1 MTENIMA
8 RILNFS
14 AGPAALPLAVLE
26 RTQAEFIDYQGCGT
40 SVIEQSHRGPVYSQ
54 VHQEAIDL
62 ITELAGVPNTHQV
75 LFLQGGASQQF
86 AMLPMNFLPEGGVG
100 SQLVTGTWSKKAYAE
115 GKNVA
120 AACGASI
127 ELANPN
133 GELPSAFVD
142 TQLGGQV
149 SSNAAYYSFA
159 SNETIHGVQFGHE
172 GSPWPEVDA
181 PVFCDMSSDFL
192 WQPLDVSRFDF
203 IYAGAQKNIG
213 PSGVVVCIVRK
224 SLLERGRSDLP
235 TIFQY
240 RTHAEKDS
248 MFNTPPT
255 FAIYMIRNVLE
266 WVRDEGGLAAM
277 KTRNLRKA
285 NRLYDVIDSSDFFNC
300 PVERGCRSTMN
311 VVFRLPTEALEAQF
325 LEESAAQGMSG
336 LKGHRSVGGLRASIY
351 NAAPYEWADGLGQ
364 FMTDFAARNG

>member
-1 MTENIMA
+1 MSPL
-8 RILNFS
+8 LNNLLPKICRSCPRVFFIFAHAPS
-14 AGPAALPLAVLE
+14 ITASAALQSRPFGSSRCFFQSRAATTSSIGMPLC
-26 RTQAEFIDYQGCGT
+26 F
-40 SVIEQSHRGPVYSQ
+40 
-54 VHQEAIDL
+54 AISS
-62 ITELAGVPNTHQV
+62 
-75 LFLQGGASQQF
+75 AS
-86 AMLPMNFLPEGGVG
+86 AKWP
-100 SQLVTGTWSKKAYAE
+100 
-115 GKNVA
+115 
-120 AACGASI
+120 
-127 ELANPN
+127 
-133 GELPSAFVD
+133 
-142 TQLGGQV
+142 
-149 SSNAAYYSFA
+149 FA
-159 SNETIHGVQFGHE
+159 SSRFPRFAAT
-172 GSPWPEVDA
+172 SPRMQWH
-181 PVFCDMSSDFL
+181 DMSSDFL

-266 WVRDEGGLAAM
+266 WVRGEGGLSAM

-285 NRLYDVIDSSDFFNC
+285 NRLYDVIDGSDFFSC

-311 VVFRLPTEALEAQF
+311 VVFRLPNEALEAQF